1 MVDKRK
7 MMFRQEKN
15 DSGATK
21 IYIYDNITAQGP
33 FNWET
38 WEYDESETSAKHF
51 ISLLDSIQDGSDI
64 ELHIN
69 SYGGEVKEGVAI
81 YNLLKAK
88 QANKICHIDCFA
100 YSVAY
105 VIALGCDKIIMHR
118 GSTIM
123 LHNMWC
129 TCSGNATQLRKAAD
143 DLDEMMAAN
152 RQIFLEKCNL
162 SEDELIEMLDK
173 ETILSPDEAFKYG
186 FCDEVDSQQL
196 VPAEEGASQFKQMYE
211 QLTSQMN
218 SQKSLSL
225 MAAEFIQQAA
235 ASKET
240 MMEKERLEKEKLE
253 KEQAAKEK
261 LEHEKDEKVYK
272 ALTEQLCSAF
282 FSATSN
288 ALSNKL
294 S

>member
-21 IYIYDNITAQGP
+21 IYIYDNITAHGP

-51 ISLLDSIQDGSDI
+51 IGLLDSIPDGSDI

-88 QANKICHIDCFA
+88 QANKVCHIDCFA

-118 GSTIM
+118 GSTIL

-143 DLDEMMAAN
+143 DLDELMAAN

-162 SEDELIEMLDK
+162 SEDELMSLLDK
-173 ETILSPDEAFKYG
+173 ETILSPDEALKYG
-186 FCDEVDSQQL
+186 FCDEIDSQEL
-196 VPAEEGASQFKQMYE
+196 VTQEEGANQFKQMYE
-211 QLTSQMN
+211 QLATQMN

-225 MAAEFIQQAA
+225 MAAEFIQKAA
-235 ASKET
+235 VSKET
-240 MMEKERLEKEKLE
+240 LLEKERQAR
-253 KEQAAKEK
+253 EQAAKEE
-261 LEHEKDEKVYK
+261 LEQQMKEQAHK

>member
-15 DSGATK
+15 DLGATK

-51 ISLLDSIQDGSDI
+51 ISLLDSIPDGSNI

-100 YSVAY
+100 YSVAF

-152 RQIFLEKCNL
+152 RQIFLDKCNL
-162 SEDELIEMLDK
+162 SEDKLMEMLDN
-173 ETILSPDEAFKYG
+173 ETILSPDEALKYG
-186 FCDEVDSQQL
+186 FCDEVDSQEL
-196 VPAEEGASQFKQMYE
+196 VPAEESANQFKQMYE
-211 QLTSQMN
+211 QLISQMN

-235 ASKET
+235 VSKKS
-240 MMEKERLEKEKLE
+240 MIEKEGLD
-253 KEQAAKEK
+253 KEK
-261 LEHEKDEKVYK
+261 LEHKKDEKAYK

-282 FSATSN
+282 FSATGN

>member
-1 MVDKRK
+1 MDKRK

-15 DSGATK
+15 ESGATK
-21 IYIYDNITAQGP
+21 IYIYDDITAQGP

-38 WEYDESETSAKHF
+38 WEYDESETSAKYF
-51 ISLLDSIQDGSDI
+51 ISLLNSIPDGSDI

-69 SYGGEVKEGVAI
+69 SCGGEVKEGVAI

-88 QANKICHIDCFA
+88 QANKVCHIDCFA

-105 VIALGCDKIIMHR
+105 VVALGCDKIIMHR
-118 GSTIM
+118 GSTIL

-129 TCSGNATQLRKAAD
+129 TCSGNADQLRKVAD
-143 DLDEMMAAN
+143 DLDELMAAN

-162 SEDELIEMLDK
+162 GEDELIEMLDN
-173 ETILSPDEAFKYG
+173 ETILSPDEALKYG
-186 FCDEVDSQQL
+186 FCDEVDSQEL
-196 VPAEEGASQFKQMYE
+196 VPAKEGANQFKQMYE
-211 QLTSQMN
+211 QLISQMN

-225 MAAEFIQQAA
+225 MAAEFIQRA
-235 ASKET
+235 ASSKGT

-261 LEHEKDEKVYK
+261 LEHEKDEKAYK

>member
-1 MVDKRK
+1 
-7 MMFRQEKN
+7 
-15 DSGATK
+15 
-21 IYIYDNITAQGP
+21 
-33 FNWET
+33 
-38 WEYDESETSAKHF
+38 
-51 ISLLDSIQDGSDI
+51 
-64 ELHIN
+64 
-69 SYGGEVKEGVAI
+69 
-81 YNLLKAK
+81 
-88 QANKICHIDCFA
+88 
-100 YSVAY
+100 
-105 VIALGCDKIIMHR
+105 MHR
-118 GSTIM
+118 GSTNL
-123 LHNMWC
+123 LHNMWL

-173 ETILSPDEAFKYG
+173 ETILSPDEALKYG

-253 KEQAAKEK
+253 
-261 LEHEKDEKVYK
+261 HEKDEKAYK

>member
-38 WEYDESETSAKHF
+38 LEYDESETSAKHF
-51 ISLLDSIQDGSDI
+51 ISLLNSIPDGSDI

-123 LHNMWC
+123 LHNMWL

-162 SEDELIEMLDK
+162 SEGELMEMLDK
-173 ETILSPDEAFKYG
+173 ETILSPDEALKYG

-196 VPAEEGASQFKQMYE
+196 VPAEEGASQFKQMYG
-211 QLTSQMN
+211 QLTLQIN

-235 ASKET
+235 ISKAA

-261 LEHEKDEKVYK
+261 LEHEKNNEAHK

-282 FSATSN
+282 FSATGN
-288 ALSNKL
+288 ALSNIL
-294 S
+294 

>member
-15 DSGATK
+15 DSGTTK
-21 IYIYDNITAQGP
+21 IYIYDNITVQGP

-51 ISLLDSIQDGSDI
+51 ISLLDSIPDGSDI

-69 SYGGEVKEGVAI
+69 SYGGEVKEGVGI

-118 GSTIM
+118 GSTIL
-123 LHNMWC
+123 LHNMWL

-173 ETILSPDEAFKYG
+173 ETILSPDEALKYG

-261 LEHEKDEKVYK
+261 LEHEKDEKAYK
-272 ALTEQLCSAF
+272 ALTEQLQWH
-282 FSATSN
+282 
-288 ALSNKL
+288 
-294 S
+294 

>member
-51 ISLLDSIQDGSDI
+51 ISLLDSIPDGSDI

-162 SEDELIEMLDK
+162 SEDELMEMLDK
-173 ETILSPDEAFKYG
+173 ETILSPDEALKYG
-186 FCDEVDSQQL
+186 FCDEIDSQEL
-196 VPAEEGASQFKQMYE
+196 VTQEEGANQFKQMYE

-235 ASKET
+235 VSKET
-240 MMEKERLEKEKLE
+240 MMEKEKQEKAQL
-253 KEQAAKEK
+253 AAKEK
-261 LEHEKDEKVYK
+261 LEQQNKEKAHK
-272 ALTEQLCSAF
+272 ALTEELFSAF
-282 FSATSN
+282 FGAATN
-288 ALSNKL
+288 ALGNKL

>member
-51 ISLLDSIQDGSDI
+51 ISLLDSIPDGSDI

-152 RQIFLEKCNL
+152 RQIFIEKCNL
-162 SEDELIEMLDK
+162 SEDELMEMLDK
-173 ETILSPDEAFKYG
+173 ETILSPDEALKYG
-186 FCDEVDSQQL
+186 FCDEIDSQEL
-196 VPAEEGASQFKQMYE
+196 VTQEEGANQFKQMYE

-225 MAAEFIQQAA
+225 MAAEFIQKAA
-235 ASKET
+235 VSKET
-240 MMEKERLEKEKLE
+240 MMEKEKQEKAQL
-253 KEQAAKEK
+253 AAKEK
-261 LEHEKDEKVYK
+261 LEQQNKEKAHK
-272 ALTEQLCSAF
+272 ALTEELFSAF
-282 FSATSN
+282 FGAATN
-288 ALSNKL
+288 ALGNKL

>member
-15 DSGATK
+15 DSGVTK

-162 SEDELIEMLDK
+162 SEDELMEMLDK
-173 ETILSPDEAFKYG
+173 ETILSPDEALKYG
-186 FCDEVDSQQL
+186 FCDEVDSQEL
-196 VPAEEGASQFKQMYE
+196 VTAEEGANQFKQMYE

-235 ASKET
+235 ISKAA

-261 LEHEKDEKVYK
+261 LEQKKNNEAYK

-282 FSATSN
+282 FSATSS

>member
-51 ISLLDSIQDGSDI
+51 ISLLDSIPDGSDI

-123 LHNMWC
+123 LHNMWL

-162 SEDELIEMLDK
+162 SEGELMEMLDK
-173 ETILSPDEAFKYG
+173 ETILSPDEALKYG

-261 LEHEKDEKVYK
+261 LEHEKDEKAYK
-272 ALTEQLCSAF
+272 ALTEQLQWH
-282 FSATSN
+282 
-288 ALSNKL
+288 
-294 S
+294 

>member
-51 ISLLDSIQDGSDI
+51 ISLLDSIPDGSDI

-162 SEDELIEMLDK
+162 SEDELMEMLDK
-173 ETILSPDEAFKYG
+173 ETILSPDEALKYG
-186 FCDEVDSQQL
+186 FCDEIDSQEL
-196 VPAEEGASQFKQMYE
+196 VTQEEGANQFKQMYE

-235 ASKET
+235 VSKET
-240 MMEKERLEKEKLE
+240 MMEKEKQEKAQL
-253 KEQAAKEK
+253 AAKEK
-261 LEHEKDEKVYK
+261 LEQQNKEKAHK
-272 ALTEQLCSAF
+272 ALTEELQWH
-282 FSATSN
+282 
-288 ALSNKL
+288 
-294 S
+294 

>member
-51 ISLLDSIQDGSDI
+51 ISLLDSIPDGSDI

-129 TCSGNATQLRKAAD
+129 TCSGNATQHRKAAD

-152 RQIFLEKCNL
+152 RQIFL
-162 SEDELIEMLDK
+162 
-173 ETILSPDEAFKYG
+173 
-186 FCDEVDSQQL
+186 
-196 VPAEEGASQFKQMYE
+196 
-211 QLTSQMN
+211 
-218 SQKSLSL
+218 
-225 MAAEFIQQAA
+225 
-235 ASKET
+235 
-240 MMEKERLEKEKLE
+240 
-253 KEQAAKEK
+253 
-261 LEHEKDEKVYK
+261 
-272 ALTEQLCSAF
+272 
-282 FSATSN
+282 
-288 ALSNKL
+288 
-294 S
+294 

>member
-15 DSGATK
+15 DSGTTK

-51 ISLLDSIQDGSDI
+51 ISLLDSIPDGSDI

-69 SYGGEVKEGVAI
+69 SYGGEVKEGVGI

-118 GSTIM
+118 GSTIL
-123 LHNMWC
+123 LHNMWL

-173 ETILSPDEAFKYG
+173 ETILSPDEALKYG

-253 KEQAAKEK
+253 
-261 LEHEKDEKVYK
+261 HEKDEKAYK
-272 ALTEQLCSAF
+272 ALTEQLQWH
-282 FSATSN
+282 
-288 ALSNKL
+288 
-294 S
+294 